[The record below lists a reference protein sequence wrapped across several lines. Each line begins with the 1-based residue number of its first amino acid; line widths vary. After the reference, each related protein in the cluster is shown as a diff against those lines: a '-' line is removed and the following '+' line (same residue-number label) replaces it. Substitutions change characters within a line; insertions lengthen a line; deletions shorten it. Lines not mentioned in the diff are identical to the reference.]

1 MENKVLAIVNGKE
14 ITETDLEFT
23 ISRFPQQN
31 QQYFRSEQGRAQLLD
46 QIVSYELVYNFAKDS
61 KLEEEETFKN
71 QLEAVK
77 KDLLIQA
84 GITKSFENAK
94 VTESEI
100 EEFYN
105 KNKAMFQTEETVS
118 AKHILVDSEEEAKNI
133 AEEIK
138 SDKITFEDAAKKYSK
153 CPSKEQGGNLG
164 AFERGRMVPE
174 FEKAAFDLDINTVS
188 EPVKTQ
194 FGYHIIKVEEK
205 NESDVKPLEEV
216 KEMVSANLLQ
226 EKQNK
231 EFLTLV
237 EKLKETYPV
246 EVK

>member
-31 QQYFRSEQGRAQLLD
+31 QQYFRSEEGRAQLLE

-138 SDKITFEDAAKKYSK
+138 LEEITFEDAAKKYSK

-174 FEKAAFDLDINTVS
+174 FEKAAFDLDINEVS

-205 NESDVKPLEEV
+205 NESDIKPLEEV

-246 EVK
+246 EMK

>member
-174 FEKAAFDLDINTVS
+174 FEKSAFDLDINTVS

>member
-133 AEEIK
+133 AEEIN

>member
-205 NESDVKPLEEV
+205 NESDVKPLE
-216 KEMVSANLLQ
+216 
-226 EKQNK
+226 
-231 EFLTLV
+231 
-237 EKLKETYPV
+237 
-246 EVK
+246 